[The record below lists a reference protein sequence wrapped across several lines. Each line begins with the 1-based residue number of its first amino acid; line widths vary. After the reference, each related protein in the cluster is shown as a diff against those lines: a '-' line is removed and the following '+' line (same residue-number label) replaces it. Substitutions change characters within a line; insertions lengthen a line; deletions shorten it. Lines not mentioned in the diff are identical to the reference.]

1 MGLHHGLET
10 LGSNLLHHGLETFMS
25 NLLHHGL
32 ETLGSNLLHHGLET
46 FMSNLLHHGLETFM
60 SNLLHHGLETFMS
73 NLLHHG
79 LETFMSNLLHHGLET
94 LGVQP
99 APPWAGDLWDRP
111 PLCPPNP
118 TKRCLRCPSY
128 RPCWSFSSSP
138 SGVVDPHRTSPQQL
152 QEPSRFTTTARSFPA
167 GTTRSSSRR
176 KRAEEPPS
184 YLRWVPFEG
193 TVPPDAVSS
202 WNGYAGRLEFVCST
216 AARGC
221 NTGAH
226 VPARGPFCFYPYGNW
241 EWRTGDFKV
250 LVNVGGFE
258 ALGWVDDSFGNVPK
272 NAVEGCPS
280 VDVFVGR
287 NRYGLGKVSKRQ
299 RAAFMMVD
307 GEEVWYKWYQVL
319 VVKKGPANVTV
330 EDVSYNVSGAV
341 ERGEDVTLT
350 TTTVR
355 NEGCRGARRNVT
367 LEEATETEHDWQLDQ
382 SAFAAVR
389 GVLRA
394 ALLTFNGTGWE
405 ATNVTDVPWVGGA
418 SAGQTTSCI
427 LEPPGSLGTSTSR
440 SWSPPSMSH
449 LQDHELHPGATGL
462 FKDISQ
468 QPMVTPS
475 MSHLQ
480 DHELHPG
487 ATGLIG
493 TFITILSSPPSM
505 SHLQD
510 HGPKSW
516 SHQEDTNEQHM
527 VTPSMSHL
535 WDHELHPGATRL
547 FRDINQPFM
556 VTPSMSHLQDH
567 GPKSWSHQQD
577 INEQL
582 MVTPIV
588 SHLWDH
594 ELHPGATGLF
604 RNINQQPMVTPSMS
618 HLWDHRPKSWSH
630 QQDINEQPMVTP
642 SMSHLQDHELHPGA
656 TGLFRNINQP
666 FMVTPIRVTSP
677 GPWTQVLEPPAG
689 HQ

>member
-1 MGLHHGLET
+1 M
-10 LGSNLLHHGLETFMS
+10 
-25 NLLHHGL
+25 
-32 ETLGSNLLHHGLET
+32 
-46 FMSNLLHHGLETFM
+46 
-60 SNLLHHGLETFMS
+60 
-73 NLLHHG
+73 
-79 LETFMSNLLHHGLET
+79 
-94 LGVQP
+94 
-99 APPWAGDLWDRP
+99 
-111 PLCPPNP
+111 
-118 TKRCLRCPSY
+118 
-128 RPCWSFSSSP
+128 
-138 SGVVDPHRTSPQQL
+138 
-152 QEPSRFTTTARSFPA
+152 
-167 GTTRSSSRR
+167 
-176 KRAEEPPS
+176 
-184 YLRWVPFEG
+184 
-193 TVPPDAVSS
+193 PPDAVSS

-418 SAGQTTSCI
+418 SAGQYVVHTHVVEEELRPRTACAVA
-427 LEPPGSLGTSTSR
+427 LEGRRSDVRVPFAARLTRDFGDGQPHRVAVTGWARSRTVLGVQPRVKECWPIADVPPC
-440 SWSPPSMSH
+440 
-449 LQDHELHPGATGL
+449 A
-462 FKDISQ
+462 
-468 QPMVTPS
+468 
-475 MSHLQ
+475 
-480 DHELHPG
+480 
-487 ATGLIG
+487 A
-493 TFITILSSPPSM
+493 
-505 SHLQD
+505 
-510 HGPKSW
+510 
-516 SHQEDTNEQHM
+516 
-527 VTPSMSHL
+527 
-535 WDHELHPGATRL
+535 
-547 FRDINQPFM
+547 
-556 VTPSMSHLQDH
+556 
-567 GPKSWSHQQD
+567 
-577 INEQL
+577 
-582 MVTPIV
+582 
-588 SHLWDH
+588 
-594 ELHPGATGLF
+594 
-604 RNINQQPMVTPSMS
+604 
-618 HLWDHRPKSWSH
+618 
-630 QQDINEQPMVTP
+630 
-642 SMSHLQDHELHPGA
+642 
-656 TGLFRNINQP
+656 
-666 FMVTPIRVTSP
+666 
-677 GPWTQVLEPPAG
+677 
-689 HQ
+689 